1 MKTNKT
7 FTIAA
12 LLLGSALIA
21 CSSGGGLGGGEDGE
35 VDPAGTPGGIPD
47 TSGTGSSGVT
57 PPDENVSPSV
67 GGGPGGPGM
76 LCAAGR
82 DYKDPGGF
90 SLISGAPE
98 KDRPVNVMGFDRD
111 RVKPFA
117 AYSEDLRKAVGR
129 NPASLN
135 GAATT
140 FGNVPDRWF
149 EEPSSSAIGLFTAY
163 RIAFDGCQGLVN
175 DAAVRAKYMIAPDV
189 ATATT
194 ECTAWARKYWSKSI
208 SPDELAACVKIATVD
223 SVSEKDDRSGALTPT
238 TSPRRWAYTCAS
250 VLTSAGFLTY

>member
-76 LCAAGR
+76 LCARSKPATR
-82 DYKDPGGF
+82 
-90 SLISGAPE
+90 SS
-98 KDRPVNVMGFDRD
+98 RPTANTG
-111 RVKPFA
+111 
-117 AYSEDLRKAVGR
+117 
-129 NPASLN
+129 
-135 GAATT
+135 T
-140 FGNVPDRWF
+140 
-149 EEPSSSAIGLFTAY
+149 PS
-163 RIAFDGCQGLVN
+163 
-175 DAAVRAKYMIAPDV
+175 P
-189 ATATT
+189 
-194 ECTAWARKYWSKSI
+194 
-208 SPDELAACVKIATVD
+208 AAC
-223 SVSEKDDRSGALTPT
+223 R
-238 TSPRRWAYTCAS
+238 
-250 VLTSAGFLTY
+250 